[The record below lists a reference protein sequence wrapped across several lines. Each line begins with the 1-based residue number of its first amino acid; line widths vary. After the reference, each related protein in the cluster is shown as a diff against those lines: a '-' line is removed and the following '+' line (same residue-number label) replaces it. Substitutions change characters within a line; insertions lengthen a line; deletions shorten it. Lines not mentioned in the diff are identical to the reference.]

1 MRKKMTIY
9 VSAILFVL
17 ASITSCDDDEKISPA
32 EFSITAIEKDFGTIE
47 VEQSINYSFK
57 VTNEGEAD
65 LEIDEFVLIGTN
77 AADFSTSAV
86 PKIIKKDQSYSFE
99 ITFAPLTEG
108 EKEAIIEITT
118 NIGKKEI
125 TVTGIA
131 KPKPLPGVDL
141 SATALAFGDV
151 EVNQT
156 KDVMFSI
163 TNSGSAD
170 LEITAF
176 EVKGTNA
183 SDFSTSATA
192 ETLAAGTTKTITV
205 TFAPTVVGEKTASL
219 EVTTNTGV
227 KVITLSGKATATPIP
242 VMEFSET
249 PIRFGNVEEGKNVSK
264 NITVSNTGNA
274 DLEITNVNIIG
285 GSSASFFTVVGGTS
299 SLIRTIAPGDTYTFE
314 VKFTP
319 SSQGFASGSIK
330 FFNNS
335 SDNEASLPMNGTGTA
350 PAQPAI
356 AFSETGLGF
365 GDVTVGNSSND
376 LTFAIQNN
384 GQGSLEVSNIR
395 MSGLNPSDFTL
406 VNVSAPQTIAP
417 NGGVYEV
424 TARFTPQSEGQ
435 KQAMIVVE
443 SNDPTKPSLAIIING
458 TGLQATTGTIV
469 NIPDTNFKTALV
481 ANNAINING
490 DSEIQVSEAQAFTGE
505 IKVDGLNISDVTGLE
520 AFVNITQFNADNNSL
535 TSIDLSQNTA
545 LKRLILRRNSL
556 TALDLS
562 ANTALETILIEE
574 NSISAIDLTNHSSL
588 ENFQCGD
595 NNIAT
600 LSLPTT
606 ANDLRTLYLEK
617 NQISTLDVSMYP
629 DLRTLVVYNN
639 NLTSVDIS
647 NNSRVVSLHVRRN
660 NLTSL
665 NVANGNNINFIYMVA
680 DNNDNLTCIQHDAGF
695 DPLNPPNTQ
704 ANQWAKPSGASWSTS
719 SCQ

>member
-47 VEQSINYSFK
+47 VEQSINYSLK

-65 LEIDEFVLIGTN
+65 LEIDEFVLKGTN

-141 SATALAFGDV
+141 SATALVFGDV

-227 KVITLSGKATATPIP
+227 KAIALSGKATATP
-242 VMEFSET
+242 M
-249 PIRFGNVEEGKNVSK
+249 
-264 NITVSNTGNA
+264 
-274 DLEITNVNIIG
+274 
-285 GSSASFFTVVGGTS
+285 
-299 SLIRTIAPGDTYTFE
+299 
-314 VKFTP
+314 
-319 SSQGFASGSIK
+319 
-330 FFNNS
+330 
-335 SDNEASLPMNGTGTA
+335 
-350 PAQPAI
+350 PAI
-356 AFSETGLGF
+356 AFSETRLGF

-458 TGLQATTGTIV
+458 TGLQAATGTIV
-469 NIPDTNFKTALV
+469 NIPDANFKTALV

-520 AFVNITQFNADNNSL
+520 AFVNITQFNAENNSL

-588 ENFQCGD
+588 KSFQCGD

-647 NNSRVVSLHVRRN
+647 NNSRVVSLHVRGN

-680 DNNDNLTCIQHDAGF
+680 DNNANLTCIQHDAGF

>member
-1 MRKKMTIY
+1 MRKKINMY
-9 VSAILFVL
+9 ASAILFVL
-17 ASITSCDDDEKISPA
+17 VSITSCDKDEEIIPA
-32 EFSITAIEKDFGTIE
+32 EFSITDIEKNFGTVE
-47 VEQSINYSFK
+47 VEETINYSFK
-57 VTNEGEAD
+57 VTNEGGSD
-65 LEIDEFVLIGTN
+65 LEIDEFVLKGTN

-86 PKIIKKDQSYSFE
+86 PKVIKKEESYTFE
-99 ITFAPLTEG
+99 ISFAPLTEG
-108 EKEAIIEITT
+108 EKEAILEITT
-118 NIGKKEI
+118 NIGKKEVK
-125 TVTGIA
+125 VTGIA

-141 SATALAFGDV
+141 SETALVFGNV
-151 EVNQT
+151 EINQT
-156 KDVMFSI
+156 KDATFTI
-163 TNSGSAD
+163 TNSGDAD
-170 LEITAF
+170 LEITGF
-176 EVKGTNA
+176 EIKGDNA
-183 SDFSTSATA
+183 ADFSTSATT
-192 ETLAAGTTKTITV
+192 ETLAAGETKNITV
-205 TFAPTVVGEKTASL
+205 VFEPTNVGEKTASL
-219 EVTTNTGV
+219 EVTTNAGV
-227 KVITLSGKATATPIP
+227 KAIALSGKATATPIS
-242 VMEFSET
+242 VIEFSES
-249 PIRFGNVEEGKNVSK
+249 PVSFGNVEVGKDLSK

-274 DLEITNVNIIG
+274 DLEITNVSIIG
-285 GSSASFFTVVGGTS
+285 GSSSSSFTVIGGTS

-356 AFSETGLGF
+356 AFSETGLSF

-395 MSGLNPSDFTL
+395 MSGLNSSDFTL

-443 SNDPTKPSLAIIING
+443 SNDPTKPSYAIMING
-458 TGLQATTGTIV
+458 TGLQAATGTIV
-469 NIPDTNFKTALV
+469 NIPDANFKTALV
-481 ANNAINING
+481 ADNAINTNG
-490 DSEIQVSEAQAFTGE
+490 DSEIQVSEAQAYSGS
-505 IKVDGLNISDVTGLE
+505 IRVDGLSISDVTGIE
-520 AFVNITQFNADNNSL
+520 AFVNITEFHAMNNSL

-545 LKRLILRRNSL
+545 ITRLTLRGNNL

-562 ANTALETILIEE
+562 ANTALQTILIEQ
-574 NSISAIDLTNHSSL
+574 NNISSIDLSNHSSL
-588 ENFQCGD
+588 VSFQCGG
-595 NNIAT
+595 NNIST
-600 LSLPTT
+600 LLLPTT
-606 ANDLRTLYLEK
+606 ANGLRTLYLEQNK
-617 NQISTLDVSMYP
+617 ISTLDVSMYSN
-629 DLRTLVVYNN
+629 LRTLVVYNN

-647 NNSRVVSLHVRRN
+647 NNSKVRGLQVRGN

-680 DNNDNLTCIQHDAGF
+680 DNNSNLTCIQHDAGF

-704 ANQWAKPSGASWSTS
+704 ANQWAKPSGASWSTVA
-719 SCQ
+719 CQ

>member
-1 MRKKMTIY
+1 MRKKINMY
-9 VSAILFVL
+9 ASAILFVL
-17 ASITSCDDDEKISPA
+17 VSITSCDKDEEIIPA
-32 EFSITAIEKDFGTIE
+32 EFSITDIEKNFGTVE
-47 VEQSINYSFK
+47 VEQTINYSFK
-57 VTNEGEAD
+57 VTNEGGSD
-65 LEIDEFVLIGTN
+65 LEIDEFVLKGTN

-86 PKIIKKDQSYSFE
+86 PKVIKKEESYTFE
-99 ITFAPLTEG
+99 ISFAPLTEG
-108 EKEAIIEITT
+108 EKEAILEITT
-118 NIGKKEI
+118 NIGKKEVK
-125 TVTGIA
+125 VTGIA

-141 SATALAFGDV
+141 SETALVFGNV
-151 EVNQT
+151 EINQT
-156 KDVMFSI
+156 KDATFTI
-163 TNSGSAD
+163 TNSGDAD
-170 LEITAF
+170 LEITGF
-176 EVKGTNA
+176 EIKGTNA
-183 SDFSTSATA
+183 TDFSTSATT
-192 ETLAAGTTKTITV
+192 ETLAAGETKNITV
-205 TFAPTVVGEKTASL
+205 VFEPTNVGEKTASF
-219 EVTTNTGV
+219 EVTTNAGV
-227 KVITLSGKATATPIP
+227 KAIALSGKATATPIS
-242 VMEFSET
+242 VIEFSES
-249 PIRFGNVEEGKNVSK
+249 PVSFGNVEVGKDLSK

-285 GSSASFFTVVGGTS
+285 GSSSSSFTVIGGTS

-356 AFSETGLGF
+356 AFSETGLSF

-395 MSGLNPSDFTL
+395 MSGLNSSDFTL

-443 SNDPTKPSLAIIING
+443 SNDPTKPSYAIMING
-458 TGLQATTGTIV
+458 TGLQAATGTIV
-469 NIPDTNFKTALV
+469 NIPDANFKTALV
-481 ANNAINING
+481 ADNAINTNG
-490 DSEIQVSEAQAFTGE
+490 DSEIQVSEAQAYSGS
-505 IKVDGLNISDVTGLE
+505 IRVDGLSISDVTGIE
-520 AFVNITQFNADNNSL
+520 AFVNITEFHAMNNSL

-545 LKRLILRRNSL
+545 ITRLTLRGNNL

-562 ANTALETILIEE
+562 ANTALQTILIEQ
-574 NSISAIDLTNHSSL
+574 NNISSIDLSNHSSL
-588 ENFQCGD
+588 VSFQCGG
-595 NNIAT
+595 NNIST
-600 LSLPTT
+600 LLLPTT
-606 ANDLRTLYLEK
+606 ANGLRTLYLEQNK
-617 NQISTLDVSMYP
+617 ISTLDVSMYP

-647 NNSRVVSLHVRRN
+647 NNSKVRGLQVRGN

-665 NVANGNNINFIYMVA
+665 NVANGNNVNFIYMVA
-680 DNNDNLTCIQHDAGF
+680 DRNDNLTCIQHDAGF

-704 ANQWAKPSGASWSTS
+704 ANQWAKPSGASWSTVA
-719 SCQ
+719 CQ